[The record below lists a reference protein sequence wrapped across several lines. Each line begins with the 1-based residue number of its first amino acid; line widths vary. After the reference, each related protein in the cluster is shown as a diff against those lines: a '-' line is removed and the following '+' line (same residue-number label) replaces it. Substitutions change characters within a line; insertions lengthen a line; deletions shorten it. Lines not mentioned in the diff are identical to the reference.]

1 MKRIASLLPSATD
14 IVGALGLESWLVG
27 ISHECDWPPSV
38 QSLPRLTGS
47 LVSPSLD
54 PARIDALVSQS
65 IHAHRSLYALDD
77 ELLRRLKPDVILTQ
91 ELCDVCAVSYDQVL
105 GAARL
110 LHQDGESPAIL
121 SLEPTGLDD
130 VLQTVQIVAD
140 ELDESERGRRV
151 VADLRQRLDALRRQ
165 GDQLVPKRSILV
177 LEWPDPPFIGG
188 HWVPDM
194 VEAAGAINP
203 PLQAARRQVTSP
215 RVTWEEI
222 QASDPDLIV
231 VAPCGHDRAKAAE
244 AIAGL
249 STLRG
254 WQSLRAVQSG
264 QVFPVDA
271 NSYFSRPGPRLLEG
285 IEEIQRILQAGQT
298 TSG

>member
-222 QASDPDLIV
+222 QACDPDLIV

-244 AIAGL
+244 AIVGL
-249 STLRG
+249 STLPG